1 MNEKYIVKGPALAKL
16 LRENRIRVARGEL
29 TFTPLVDG
37 DEKKTEL
44 DDKENKDIPPAETK
58 VPAEAEDGDTP
69 SEESKEKEIEDSKV
83 VVADD
88 SKEVAPVEDSKDVA
102 PSEESKDIPPVDT
115 KSPKKSKK

>member
-1 MNEKYIVKGPALAKL
+1 MPEKYIVEGPALAKL

-37 DEKKTEL
+37 DEKKAEPVVV
-44 DDKENKDIPPAETK
+44 DDKDIPTVEIN
-58 VPAEAEDGDTP
+58 VPAEAEDGDTT
-69 SEESKEKEIEDSKV
+69 SEESKEKEIEDSKD
-83 VVADD
+83 VVAED

-102 PSEESKDIPPVDT
+102 PSEESKDIPHVET